1 MPTNQLTL
9 NSLKTKIFHFPEV
22 SRINEQEGS
31 LNSLELEIL
40 SDLNYLPLFVDKRL
54 SLENHKK
61 KFEKLARFCG
71 SLERMQLVFHRKHLF
86 NYCPSFLVFDH
97 HVEKRTDLQYFRLQ
111 AYTLCFNS
119 D

>member
-31 LNSLELEIL
+31 LNSLELEIV

-61 KFEKLARFCG
+61 FFEKLARFCG
-71 SLERMQLVFHRKHLF
+71 SLERMQFSV
-86 NYCPSFLVFDH
+86 PSQTPFFDY
-97 HVEKRTDLQYFRLQ
+97 HVEKLTDLQYFRLQ